1 MKNAKISPIFHFDR
15 VGVVIYYVLKKK
27 KNAQNIRDNIAV
39 DKKKSLHNTWMALQ
53 QTKMDHP
60 QPLSVIFPQI
70 YPLLKRAAE
79 VWIKDPDVMDTLSS
93 VLKQVI
99 WYIILIIFIF
109 INFLT

>member
-1 MKNAKISPIFHFDR
+1 MLKIFVKMLQLI
-15 VGVVIYYVLKKK
+15 
-27 KNAQNIRDNIAV
+27 
-39 DKKKSLHNTWMALQ
+39 KKSAYIIYEWPPQ

-99 WYIILIIFIF
+99 
-109 INFLT
+109 